1 MVNFPFFIFFFT
13 IFAFVN
19 PFRTL
24 SEAIFAKMN
33 IFAST
38 LSEVVFLATN
48 TDAQFPMNSSQVV
61 VPGQLTPPPLVTLSL
76 WDRAVAW
83 AVCMFAFW
91 MFFLFALNVPFSQCF
106 RSDQCCGSGSGIRC
120 FLNHRS
126 GIRDPGWKKFGSGI
140 RDKHTGSATLR
151 SLSALIRN

>member
-1 MVNFPFFIFFFT
+1 MKKYCTIVSISVVNFPFFKFFT

-24 SEAIFAKMN
+24 SKATFAKRN

-61 VPGQLTPPPLVTLSL
+61 VPGQLTPPPPLVTLSL
-76 WDRAVAW
+76 CGRALAW

-91 MFFLFALNVPFSQCF
+91 MFFCLL
-106 RSDQCCGSGSGIRC
+106 
-120 FLNHRS
+120 
-126 GIRDPGWKKFGSGI
+126 
-140 RDKHTGSATLR
+140 
-151 SLSALIRN
+151 